1 MASPLGVD
9 RYDPSVAP
17 TSPASPIVLSIV
29 LPAYNEEEN
38 IVEAVRRATAV
49 AERLCVDHEIVVVDD
64 GSRDRTAHLVRD
76 LAATD
81 PRIRLVRHARNLGY
95 GEALRTGF
103 RTARLEYVFFT
114 DADNQFDLNELEDF
128 LPWAATVDVVAGYR
142 ANRNDPIGRRL
153 NAGAW
158 NRLVRSLFDVPV
170 RDINCAFKLFR
181 RDVFDEI
188 DIESR
193 GAMVNTELMV
203 KLAHA
208 GAEIIE
214 FPVTHYP
221 RTAGVAQGA
230 NPRVILRA
238 FWELFRRPQ
247 AGEPDTPPMR
257 IPALAGGITSAASS
271 SSVHGSN
278 LIVFPSLSIV
288 GPNSPRVK
296 SRAIVVP
303 LFRMLPSGIAD
314 FPAKSLCSLQPG
326 IG

>member
-1 MASPLGVD
+1 ML
-9 RYDPSVAP
+9 SV
-17 TSPASPIVLSIV
+17 V

-38 IVEAVRRATAV
+38 IVEAVRRATAM
-49 AERLCVDHEIVVVDD
+49 AERLCGDHEIVVVDD

-158 NRLVRSLFDVPV
+158 NRLVRALFDVPV

-238 FWELFRRPQ
+238 FWELFRLRRRLQTIDLRSGSIIEATRARRTQPS
-247 AGEPDTPPMR
+247 TP
-257 IPALAGGITSAASS
+257 TAA
-271 SSVHGSN
+271 
-278 LIVFPSLSIV
+278 P
-288 GPNSPRVK
+288 
-296 SRAIVVP
+296 
-303 LFRMLPSGIAD
+303 
-314 FPAKSLCSLQPG
+314 
-326 IG
+326 